1 MIFCPRLRHRQ
12 AQAQARAQAALAAR
26 WPGRSKPLIAALLAL
41 GIAAP
46 WASHASD
53 ADADAA
59 ATPAPL
65 RNAGPLQL
73 APGQAP
79 LPETTLRVQRYEV
92 VGNSLLPAADIDALL
107 VPLQGER
114 ALSALTA
121 AAAAVQQFYRD
132 AGYGGVVAFLPEQAL
147 ASGVV
152 RIQVVEGKLES
163 MQITGEQRFRA
174 AQMRAAL
181 SALVDGQTP
190 RLRDIDSQI
199 QLLNENPAR
208 QVRVLLQPGKAV
220 GGVVANVEVQE
231 GDVQRWSTR
240 LDNTGSARTGRWRA
254 ALGWQHADVL
264 AREHVAGVELQT
276 SPENPHGVAVVSGN
290 YRLPLYAHSA
300 MFDAYAAWSDV
311 DGGRSASAAGD
322 VLFSGRGHIAG
333 VRLQRLL
340 PRQGEVDQRLT
351 LGLEHR
357 ATLNN
362 CRIDGLPDG
371 ACGSAGASVTVQALS
386 LSYLAQSA
394 SGSGLRWN
402 LHAGLHHNLALA
414 GANSDAAAFA
424 AVRADAARR
433 YTVLRAQGQ
442 ASQALPKDWTVL
454 LKGNAQATD
463 NALIPGEQLGLGG
476 AQAVRGFDEREL
488 LGDQGAQLTLELGS
502 PKLLQL
508 LGLLTQGAVADLR
521 AVVFADA
528 GWVGNHGSLACLGTD
543 THCHAASAGLGL
555 RLSWRTLQAR
565 LDVAQAL
572 SSGSTT
578 TEGSTR
584 AHFNL
589 AFSF

>member
-1 MIFCPRLRHRQ
+1 MIFCVRQRL
-12 AQAQARAQAALAAR
+12 AQEAVAAR
-26 WPGRSKPLIAALLAL
+26 WPGHYTPLLAGLLVL
-41 GIAAP
+41 GVVSP
-46 WASHASD
+46 WASHA
-53 ADADAA
+53 ADAVAPPAA
-59 ATPAPL
+59 L

-73 APGQAP
+73 DPGQAP
-79 LPETTLRVQRYEV
+79 LPETILRVQRYEV
-92 VGNSLLPAADIDALL
+92 LGNSLLPAAEVDTLL
-107 VPLQGER
+107 APLLGEST
-114 ALSALTA
+114 LSALKA

-163 MQITGEQRFRA
+163 TQIAGQQHFRA
-174 AQMRAAL
+174 AQMRVAL

-208 QVRVLLQPGKAV
+208 QVRVLLQPGKEV
-220 GGVVANVEVQE
+220 GGVAASVEVQE
-231 GDVQRWSTR
+231 GDLQRWSTR
-240 LDNTGSARTGRWRA
+240 LDNTGSARSGRWRA

-276 SPENPHGVAVVSGN
+276 APENPRGVAVVSGN
-290 YRLPLYAHSA
+290 YRVPLYAQSA
-300 MFDAYAAWSDV
+300 MLDAYAAWSDV

-322 VLFSGRGHIAG
+322 VVFSGRGHIAG
-333 VRLQRLL
+333 LRLQRFL

-357 ATLNN
+357 AYLNN
-362 CRIDGLPDG
+362 CRIDGLPNG
-371 ACGSAGASVTVQALS
+371 ACGSAGASVAVQALS
-386 LSYLAQSA
+386 LAYLAQSV

-402 LHAGLHHNLALA
+402 LQASLHHNLALA
-414 GANSDAAAFA
+414 GAHSDAAAFA
-424 AVRADAARR
+424 AVRTDANRR

-442 ASQALPKDWTVL
+442 ASQALPLDWTVL
-454 LKGNAQATD
+454 VRANAQASD

-502 PKLLQL
+502 PKLIPL
-508 LGLLTQGAVADLR
+508 LSSPSLAALADLR

-528 GWVGNHGSLACLGTD
+528 GWVSNHGNLVCLGTN

-555 RLSWRTLQAR
+555 RLGWRGLQAR
-565 LDVAQAL
+565 LDVARAL

-578 TEGSTR
+578 AKGSTR

-589 AFSF
+589 AISF